1 VSGQLYAPATLS
13 SEMKLSA
20 HFMWGW
26 VGPRAGLDVVE
37 KWKISCPF
45 WHSNFWR
52 ASPYPIRCL
61 GSYGCERR
69 ICYGKLKVPWLIL
82 KDIT

>member
-37 KWKISCPF
+37 K
-45 WHSNFWR
+45 R
-52 ASPYPIRCL
+52 
-61 GSYGCERR
+61 
-69 ICYGKLKVPWLIL
+69 KVPFLYRDS
-82 KDIT
+82 KTGPCSP